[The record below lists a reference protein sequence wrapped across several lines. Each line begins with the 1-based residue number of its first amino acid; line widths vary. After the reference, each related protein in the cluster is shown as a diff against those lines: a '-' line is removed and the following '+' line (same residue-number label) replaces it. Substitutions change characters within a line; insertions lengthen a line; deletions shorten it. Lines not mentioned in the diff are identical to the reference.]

1 MLELHPDSPIPLVNQ
16 IIDGLRERI
25 DDQTLK
31 PGAKVPSIRA
41 FAATYSVSTFTVV
54 EAYDRLVAQGLLV
67 SRGNAGF
74 FVNRAVNELLEQHA
88 HRPDT
93 PRPSFNSEWYLQ
105 QIFETRQLPYKPGCG
120 WLPNDWMYEDGL
132 RRGMRQV
139 AGSPLELS
147 GYGDPMG
154 LPELRAL
161 TAQNLQQELSIVA
174 NPTQLLLT
182 HGASQALDLAVR
194 TLVRPGDVVLVDD
207 PGYPNLMSILRFQ
220 GATLVGVPRTPAGY
234 DLDQLERLL
243 DQYRPTVFFT
253 QPHLHSP
260 TCSRTPLA
268 QLHRLLQLASQHG
281 FRLVENNLYAD
292 MMAEPQPCLAS
303 LDHLQQVVYVGSYS
317 KSISPNVRVGYLLA
331 NAESIQQLLRL
342 KMRSGL
348 TTSQV
353 MERVVYAAVID
364 GRWRKHLKRLRQR
377 LADAHRVVG
386 QHLHRLGFELFVESD
401 EGMYIWTR
409 HPDLSDSAALLDD
422 ALEHGIMLG
431 PGQLFM
437 VDAQASG
444 WMRFNVAF
452 STEAAMWG
460 LFEQVLARHVRSG
473 ALPAK
478 A

>member
-1 MLELHPDSPIPLVNQ
+1 MLVLRPDSSTPLVNQ
-16 IIDGLRERI
+16 IIDGLRELI
-25 DDQTLK
+25 DNQTLK

-74 FVNRAVNELLEQHA
+74 FINRAANELRESRQQDTDPT
-88 HRPDT
+88 RPA
-93 PRPSFNSEWYLQ
+93 FNPEWYLQ
-105 QIFETRQLPYKPGCG
+105 QIFETRQLAFKPGCG
-120 WLPNDWMYEDGL
+120 WLPNDWMFEDGL

-154 LPELRAL
+154 LAELRAL

-174 NPTQLLLT
+174 NPAQLMLT

-220 GATLVGVPRTPAGY
+220 GATLIGVPRTPAGY
-234 DLDQLERLL
+234 DLDHLERLL
-243 DQYRPTVFFT
+243 EHQRPTVFFT

-268 QLHRLLQLASQHG
+268 QLHRLLQLASRHG

-292 MMAEPQPCLAS
+292 MIAEPQPCLTS

-331 NAESIQQLLRL
+331 NPDLMQQLLRL

-353 MERVVYAAVID
+353 MERVVYAAIID

-377 LADAHRVVG
+377 LGEAHHEVSR
-386 QHLHRLGFELFVESD
+386 HLHRLGFELFIESD
-401 EGMYIWTR
+401 EGMYVWTR
-409 HPDLSDSAALLDD
+409 HPALPDSAALLDD
-422 ALEHGIMLG
+422 ALEQGIMLG

-437 VDAQASG
+437 VDAQATG

-452 STEAAMWG
+452 STDPAMWE
-460 LFEQVLARHVRSG
+460 LLERLLVKHVRRAG
-473 ALPAK
+473 I
-478 A
+478 

>member
-1 MLELHPDSPIPLVNQ
+1 MLQLNPDASTPLVNQ
-16 IIDGLRERI
+16 IIDGLRTLI
-25 DDQTLK
+25 DTQTLK

-74 FVNRAVNELLEQHA
+74 FVNRAAAEHTA
-88 HRPDT
+88 DPDASRPT
-93 PRPSFNSEWYLQ
+93 FNTEWYLQ
-105 QIFETRQLPYKPGCG
+105 QIFETRQLPFKPGCG

-132 RRGMRQV
+132 RRGLRQV

-161 TAQNLQQELSIVA
+161 TAQNLQQDLSIVA
-174 NPTQLLLT
+174 NPAQLMLT

-207 PGYPNLMSILRFQ
+207 PGYPNLMSILRTQ
-220 GATLVGVPRTPAGY
+220 GATLLGVARTPNGY
-234 DLDQLERLL
+234 DLNQLEQLL
-243 DQYRPTVFFT
+243 AQHRPTAFFT

-260 TCSRTPLA
+260 TCSRTPLP

-281 FRLVENNLYAD
+281 LRLVENNLYAD
-292 MMAEPQPCLAS
+292 MIAEPQPCLAS

-331 NAESIQQLLRL
+331 NPELAQQLVHL

-353 MERVVYAAVID
+353 MERVVYAAIID

-377 LADAHRVVG
+377 LAEAHQRVG
-386 QHLHRLGFELFVESD
+386 AHLHRLGFELFTESD

-409 HPDLSDSAALLDD
+409 HPSIPDSALLLDD
-422 ALEHGIMLG
+422 ALEKGIMLG

-437 VDAQASG
+437 VDARATG

-452 STEAAMWG
+452 SLDPVMWE
-460 LFEQVLARHVRSG
+460 LLEKVFARHARR
-473 ALPAK
+473 LDQ
-478 A
+478 

>member
-1 MLELHPDSPIPLVNQ
+1 MLELRPDSPTPLVNQ
-16 IIDGLRERI
+16 IIDGLRELI
-25 DDQTLK
+25 DSQTLK

-54 EAYDRLVAQGLLV
+54 EAYDRLVAQGLLT

-74 FVNRAVNELLEQHA
+74 FVSRASAE
-88 HRPDT
+88 RPGSEPPAGDGQ
-93 PRPSFNSEWYLQ
+93 RPSFNSEWYLQ
-105 QIFETRQLPYKPGCG
+105 QIFETRQLPFKPGCG

-174 NPTQLLLT
+174 NPAQLMLT

-194 TLVRPGDVVLVDD
+194 SLVRPGDVVLVDD

-220 GATLVGVPRTPAGY
+220 GATLIGVPRTPHGY
-234 DLDQLERLL
+234 DLAQLEHLL
-243 DQYRPTVFFT
+243 AEHRPTAFFT

-268 QLHRLLQLASQHG
+268 QLHRLLQLSSQHG
-281 FRLVENNLYAD
+281 FRLIENNLYAD
-292 MMAEPQPCLAS
+292 MIAEPQPCLAS

-331 NAESIQQLLRL
+331 NPQLIQQLLSL

-364 GRWRKHLKRLRQR
+364 GRWRKHLRRLRQH
-377 LADAHRVVG
+377 LAQAHQEVG
-386 QHLHRLGFELFVESD
+386 QHLRRLGFELFVESD

-409 HPDLSDSAALLDD
+409 HPRLPDSAVLLDD
-422 ALEHGIMLG
+422 ALSQGIMLG

-437 VDAQASG
+437 VDAQATG

-452 STEAAMWG
+452 STDPALWT
-460 LFEQVLARHVRSG
+460 LLEQLLARHLRPTSD
-473 ALPAK
+473 
-478 A
+478 

>member
-1 MLELHPDSPIPLVNQ
+1 MFELRPDASPPLVNQ
-16 IIDGLRERI
+16 IINGLRDAIEN
-25 DDQTLK
+25 QTLK

-41 FAATYSVSTFTVV
+41 FAAKYSVSTFTVV

-67 SRGNAGF
+67 SRGTAGF
-74 FVNRAVNELLEQHA
+74 FVNRAAGDLLEAQA
-88 HRPDT
+88 SEPDT
-93 PRPSFNSEWYLQ
+93 AKPAFNSEWYLQ
-105 QIFETRQLPYKPGCG
+105 QIFESRQLAFKPGCG
-120 WLPNDWMYEDGL
+120 WLPNDWMFEDGL
-132 RRGMRQV
+132 RRGLRQV
-139 AGSPLELS
+139 ASSVLELS

-154 LPELRAL
+154 LAELRTL
-161 TAQNLQQELSIVA
+161 TAQNLQQDLRIVVPP
-174 NPTQLLLT
+174 NQLMLT

-220 GATLVGVPRTPAGY
+220 GATLVGVPRTPNGY
-234 DLDQLERLL
+234 DLDHLERLL

-260 TCSRTPLA
+260 TCTRTPLV
-268 QLHRLLQLASQHG
+268 QLHRLLQLATQHG

-292 MMAEPQPCLAS
+292 MIEEPLPCLTS

-317 KSISPNVRVGYLLA
+317 KSISPNVRVGYMLA
-331 NAESIQQLLRL
+331 NPELMQQLLQL

-353 MERVVYAAVID
+353 MERVVYAAITD

-377 LADAHRVVG
+377 LAEAHQEVG
-386 QHLHRLGFELFVESD
+386 RQLARLGFERFIDSD

-409 HPDLSDSAALLDD
+409 HPAIPDSAALLDD
-422 ALEHGIMLG
+422 ALDQGIMLG

-437 VDAQASG
+437 VDSQATG

-452 STEAAMWG
+452 STDPALW
-460 LFEQVLARHVRSG
+460 EQLEKLLVKHIRAVKDR
-473 ALPAK
+473 
-478 A
+478 